1 MSKFDMQSIRKYFF
15 ALSVKGA
22 YVQTAPE
29 KGRIVGLKKDQFILS
44 IDATSLYPSAMIL
57 NNISEETFYGRV
69 YDNIIVDKFMKLLE
83 ASLSSQISADQ
94 ATDMIQQAFKM
105 QFTDFAKREK
115 IQKQKDTVKFNT
127 DYCTFLFSKIV
138 HSGEQFNNILTPKTE
153 RQYRLLK
160 SYLHPLLETITWTN
174 PNNLGYNN
182 TIVNWVFFP
191 EEFEKSIP
199 GAWVLENI
207 YSFKTTLKFQNK
219 QQLADGVFKKYL
231 LNPWGILFIKH
242 KDKLAEDVKR
252 IIDSM
257 ASRKIIKNEMIVL
270 GQLLTNILAGNE
282 FARKLASM
290 LLMKKFN
297 DISDR
302 LIEDAGIANIMKD
315 KNIKSVNQLSFEQIN
330 TVSDVIIDSLSTGV
344 SERDLGQN
352 SRKVYMN
359 SGFGIKGLISF
370 LFASPLLGNA
380 ITSAGKI
387 YGIKT
392 AQNITAQY
400 MEHKNLIPDIV

>member
-1 MSKFDMQSIRKYFF
+1 
-15 ALSVKGA
+15 
-22 YVQTAPE
+22 
-29 KGRIVGLKKDQFILS
+29 
-44 IDATSLYPSAMIL
+44 MIL

-69 YDNIIVDKFMKLLE
+69 YDNIIVDKFIKLLE
-83 ASLSSQISADQ
+83 ASLSGQISADQ

-138 HSGEQFNNILTPKTE
+138 HSGEQFDNILTPKTE

-242 KDKLAEDVKR
+242 KDKLAVDVKR

-270 GQLLTNILAGNE
+270 GQLLINILAGND

-297 DISDR
+297 DISDQ

-315 KNIKSVNQLSFEQIN
+315 KNINSVNQLTFEQIN
-330 TVSDVIIDSLSTGV
+330 TISDIIIDSLSTGV

-359 SGFGIKGLISF
+359 LGFGIKGLISF

-400 MEHKNLIPDIV
+400 MEHKNLIPDIA